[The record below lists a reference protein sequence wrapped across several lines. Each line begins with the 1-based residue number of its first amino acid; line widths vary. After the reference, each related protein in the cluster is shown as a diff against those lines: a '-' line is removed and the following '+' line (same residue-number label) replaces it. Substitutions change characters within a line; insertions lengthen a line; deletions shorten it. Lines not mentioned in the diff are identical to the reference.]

1 MVLGIWKSPEA
12 LQVYEDG
19 GRGGIIRGTVSFSGL
34 VDRFALRFGLCI
46 HLCCSQLERCVCMSY
61 TGAIICGRGEC
72 RIALEFQNVKK
83 SDSIS

>member
-1 MVLGIWKSPEA
+1 M
-12 LQVYEDG
+12 YEDE

-34 VDRFALRFGLCI
+34 VDRFALRFAAG
-46 HLCCSQLERCVCMSY
+46 QLERCVCMSY